1 MRRIAPRRHGPPH
14 RRLTDKLVIP
24 FDQSRSSERSSPLR
38 KIPSMSASLRLA
50 ALLGS
55 TLLTAAPVVAQTTNN
70 APQAATRP
78 TDGPQA
84 RPWMD
89 RALDAD
95 ARTELVL
102 KEMTL
107 DEKLQLTF
115 GYFSTKADWQR
126 TPIKNY
132 EPPKDGLPDSAGY
145 VPGIPRLGI
154 PGQWQTDA
162 GLGVAT
168 QRSPTPRLRTSLPS
182 GIATAAT
189 WNPEVAQAGGAMIGR
204 EAFLSGFNVQL
215 AGGMN
220 LMREPRGGRNFEYGG
235 EDPLL
240 AGIITGHEIKGI
252 QSQHVVSTMKHYAFN
267 GQETNRFNIDHRID
281 EAAARQSDLL
291 AFEFAVETG
300 DPGSVMC
307 AYNRVNGFYACEN
320 DWLLNRTL
328 KKDWGYKGYV
338 MSDWGATHSTTQAA
352 NAGLDQQ
359 SGWAF
364 DRSAYFADA
373 LREAVNNGYVPEARA
388 TDMARR
394 ILWAMFKNGLFDT
407 PVAGDR
413 ATTIDYAAHAAITRT
428 DAEEGIVLLK
438 NSAGLLPLAA
448 TTKSILL
455 IGAHADIGVLSGGG
469 SSQVYPHGGPV
480 NGLAVADEYPGGF
493 PGPKLYHPSSP
504 MKALQA
510 RSRAQITYLD
520 GKNVKATAAAARKA
534 DIVIVFGEQWTGESI
549 DAPNLNLPDNQDALI
564 DAVARANRKTVVVL
578 ETGGPL
584 LMPWLGK
591 VGAVLE
597 AWYPGTSGGDAI
609 ARVLTGE
616 VNPSGHLPATF
627 PASLTQL
634 PRPVIEGD
642 PKFDRDSHPMGNY
655 NIEGAAVGYKWFD
668 KTGAKPLFPFGYGLS
683 YTGFTLGGLSA
694 QPSGKGVQARFTIT
708 NTGKVR
714 GKGLAQ
720 LYVAGAGWEAPKRL
734 GGFAKVDLAPGETR
748 TMDVT
753 VDPRLLAT
761 FDSQTRGWKIAGGT
775 YQLLLANSATD
786 IVARTSVQ
794 VAGATLDNRGR

>member
-1 MRRIAPRRHGPPH
+1 MRRIVPCHHRSPRLSDPYP
-14 RRLTDKLVIP
+14 
-24 FDQSRSSERSSPLR
+24 R
-38 KIPSMSASLRLA
+38 KTLSMSAPLRIA
-50 ALLGS
+50 ALLGG
-55 TLLTAAPVVAQTTNN
+55 TLLATAPALAQTTNN

-89 RALDAD
+89 RSLDAD

-126 TPIKNY
+126 TATKNY
-132 EPPKDGLPDSAGY
+132 EMPKDGLPDSAGFI
-145 VPGIPRLGI
+145 PGIPRLGI
-154 PGQWQTDA
+154 PNQWQTDA

-204 EAFLSGFNVQL
+204 EAYLSGFNVQL

-220 LMREPRGGRNFEYGG
+220 LMREPRNGRNFEYGG

-252 QSQHVVSTMKHYAFN
+252 QSQNVVSTMKHYAFN

-291 AFEFAVETG
+291 AFEFAIEAG

-364 DRSAYFADA
+364 DRSPYFADA

-394 ILWAMFKNGLFDT
+394 ILWAMFRNGLFDT

-413 ATTIDYAAHAAITRT
+413 ATTIDYAAHAAVTRA

-438 NSAGLLPLAA
+438 NSAGLLPLASTA
-448 TTKSILL
+448 KSILL
-455 IGAHADIGVLSGGG
+455 IGAHADVGVLSGGG

-504 MKALQA
+504 LKALQA
-510 RSRAQITYLD
+510 RTRAKITYLD
-520 GKNVKATAAAARKA
+520 GKDVKAAAAAARKA
-534 DIVIVFGEQWTGESI
+534 DVVIVFGEQWTGESI

-564 DAVARANRKTVVVL
+564 DAVARANRRTVVVL
-578 ETGGPL
+578 ETGGPV

-597 AWYPGTSGGDAI
+597 AWYSGTSGGEAI

-627 PASLTQL
+627 PASLAQL

-642 PKFDRDSHPMGNY
+642 PKLDRDSHPMSDY

-683 YTGFTLGGLSA
+683 YTSFTLGGLTA
-694 QPSGKGVQARFTIT
+694 QPAGKSVQARFTIT
-708 NTGKVR
+708 NSGKVR

-720 LYVAGAGWEAPKRL
+720 LYVAGSGWEAPKRL
-734 GGFAKVDLAPGETR
+734 GGFAKVDLAPGESR
-748 TMDVT
+748 TVNVT

-761 FDSQTRGWKIAGGT
+761 FDSQTRGWKIAGGDVE
-775 YQLLLANSATD
+775 LLLANSATD
-786 IVARTSVQ
+786 IVARTTVQ
-794 VAGATLDNRGR
+794 VAPATLDNRGR

>member
-1 MRRIAPRRHGPPH
+1 MPVSTKLRIDAIVNVHS
-14 RRLTDKLVIP
+14 
-24 FDQSRSSERSSPLR
+24 FDRASRSTSIR
-38 KIPSMSASLRLA
+38 KHPMSAFSRT
-50 ALLGS
+50 ALLRFLGG
-55 TLLTAAPVVAQTTNN
+55 TLLAGSALATPALAQTTNN
-70 APQAATRP
+70 APKAAAGP
-78 TDGPQA
+78 TDGPTA
-84 RPWMD
+84 RPWMNTS
-89 RALDAD
+89 LDAA
-95 ARTELVL
+95 ARTELLL

-115 GYFSTKADWQR
+115 GYFSTKAEWQR
-126 TPIKNY
+126 SPIKNWQM
-132 EPPKDGLPDSAGY
+132 PKDGLPDSAGI

-154 PGQWQTDA
+154 PSQWQTDA
-162 GLGVAT
+162 GVGVAS
-168 QRSPTPRLRTSLPS
+168 QRTPTPRLRTSLPS

-189 WNPEVAQAGGAMIGR
+189 WNPDLAEAGGAMIGN

-220 LMREPRGGRNFEYGG
+220 LMREPRNGRNFEYGG

-240 AGIITGHEIKGI
+240 AGIITGREIKGI
-252 QSQHVVSTMKHYAFN
+252 QSQNVVSTMKHYAFN
-267 GQETNRFNIDHRID
+267 GQETNRFNIDHKIG
-281 EAAARQSDLL
+281 EQAARQSDLL
-291 AFEFAVETG
+291 AFEIALETG
-300 DPGSVMC
+300 NPGSVMC

-320 DWLLNRTL
+320 DWLLNKTL
-328 KKDWGYKGYV
+328 KQDWGYKGFV

-364 DRSAYFADA
+364 DRSPYFADA

-394 ILWAMFKNGLFDT
+394 VLWAMFDNALIDK

-413 ATTIDYAAHAAITRT
+413 ATTIDYAAHAAVTRA

-438 NSAGLLPLAA
+438 NTAGLLPLSGTAR
-448 TTKSILL
+448 SILV
-455 IGAHADIGVLSGGG
+455 IGAHADVGVLSGGG
-469 SSQVYPHGGPV
+469 SSQVYPHGGPA
-480 NGLAVADEYPGGF
+480 NGLAVPDEFPSGF

-510 RSRAQITYLD
+510 RTRAAVTYLD
-520 GKNVKATAAAARKA
+520 GKDVRAAAAAARKA
-534 DIVIVFGEQWTGESI
+534 DVVIVFGEQWTGESI

-564 DAVARANRKTVVVL
+564 DAVARANKRTVVVL
-578 ETGGPL
+578 ETGGPV

-597 AWYPGTSGGDAI
+597 AWYSGTSGGEAI

-627 PASLTQL
+627 PAALNQL

-642 PKFDRDSHPMGNY
+642 PKLDRDSHPTSNY
-655 NIEGAAVGYKWFD
+655 DIEGAAVGYKWFD

-683 YTGFTLGGLSA
+683 YTSFTLGGLTA
-694 QPSGKGVQARFTIT
+694 TPQGKSVTASFTIT
-708 NTGKVR
+708 NSGKLR

-720 LYVAGAGWEAPKRL
+720 LYVAGNGWEAPKRL
-734 GGFAKVDLAPGETR
+734 GGFTKVDLAPGESR
-748 TMDVT
+748 TVTLT

-761 FDSQTRGWKIAGGT
+761 FDSKTRGWNIAGGD
-775 YQLLLANSATD
+775 YQLLLAHSATD
-786 IVARTSVQ
+786 IAQRATVR